1 MTDNQNPL
9 KAGARGPTL
18 LEDFILRGKITHFD
32 HQRIPERIVHARGS
46 GAQGYFE
53 LTHPLSG
60 YTRARVLTETGVRTP
75 VSCRFSTV
83 TGGAGSVDTPR
94 DVRGFA
100 LKCYTAEDNRDLAG
114 NNIPLFFIQ
123 HAMKFPVL
131 VHAVNREP
139 DRGFPDLLHH
149 RRGALQAQVT
159 DHHCRTGGGKGLGN
173 GPAWAISGTGY
184 QRDLVIQAEIGSL
197 YFRTSRAGKGQDNA
211 NAAPRADTA
220 CRSIACAGQL
230 PVGPAQASGGWRSLW
245 RAPRALTCSRYWR
258 GAIPV
263 SARNLRVNAL

>member
-1 MTDNQNPL
+1 M
-9 KAGARGPTL
+9 
-18 LEDFILRGKITHFD
+18 
-32 HQRIPERIVHARGS
+32 HARGS

-100 LKCYTAEDNRDLAG
+100 VKCYTAEDNRDLAG

-173 GPAWAISGTGY
+173 GPAYAISGTGY
-184 QRDLVIQAEIGSL
+184 HCDLVIQAEIGSVVHQHL
-197 YFRTSRAGKGQDNA
+197 PGRKRTGQRQCS
-211 NAAPRADTA
+211 AAR
-220 CRSIACAGQL
+220 RHGM
-230 PVGPAQASGGWRSLW
+230 
-245 RAPRALTCSRYWR
+245 
-258 GAIPV
+258 
-263 SARNLRVNAL
+263 